1 MTVARA
7 RRLPVDCLRGA
18 TGYLADTM
26 LLVRTSL
33 APLSLSLA
41 ALGLLGCGAAL
52 PPARVTSPTTPEEL
66 RVFEHGV
73 DLVDDPEILAG
84 QWRESWGAELQQ
96 RVGAADVIELV
107 RVNSAQ
113 ATRIPD
119 QGASYRLDIEPSRA
133 LLGEETDVDLLTVET
148 DGGYVSI
155 DRNQTRLL
163 STDFVLYVKWY
174 RTDDGTTAAHWHLSP
189 ATPAVVQRTQFLIGR
204 RRQASSEPNRV
215 IVREN

>member
-1 MTVARA
+1 MSEARA
-7 RRLPVDCLRGA
+7 PRLLVDCLGGA
-18 TGYLADTM
+18 TGYGADTM
-26 LLVRTSL
+26 LLARRSL

-41 ALGLLGCGAAL
+41 ALGLVACGAAI

-84 QWRESWGAELQQ
+84 QWRASWGAELEQ

-107 RVNSAQ
+107 RVNSVQ

-133 LLGEETDVDLLTVET
+133 LLGVQTDVDLLTVET
-148 DGGYVSI
+148 DGGYVSV

-174 RTDDGTTAAHWHLSP
+174 RADDGATAAHWHLSP
-189 ATPAVVQRTQFLIGR
+189 ATPAVVQRTEFLIGR